1 MRAEWKKTKFSE
13 SFCLIVKKKLIDFLT
28 HELHEHLRMS
38 MLDIQ
43 KSCLVQKPQSFIK
56 KLFASELN
64 LFSL

>member
-28 HELHEHLRMS
+28 HELHEHFLRMS

-43 KSCLVQKPQSFIK
+43 KSCFV
-56 KLFASELN
+56 
-64 LFSL
+64 